1 MEITALR
8 QQVNGLIET
17 CESAL
22 KGRKKE
28 DLPFVDTTTARV
40 AIAILK
46 EAKEKAPGD
55 TILAAVTLPEPDKP
69 MTLWSWTGILA
80 AMNVVKA
87 ALPYPPQ
94 AQAGGRSGTYS

>member
-1 MEITALR
+1 MDITALR

-22 KGRKKE
+22 KERKKE
-28 DLPFVDTTTARV
+28 DLPLVDSTSANL

-46 EAKEKAPGD
+46 QAKEKAPSD
-55 TILAAVTLPEPDKP
+55 SILASVTLPEDKP
-69 MTLWSWTGILA
+69 MAVWSWTGILA
-80 AMNVVKA
+80 AMKSVRA

-94 AQAGGRSGTYS
+94 AQAGRPGTFS

>member
-1 MEITALR
+1 
-8 QQVNGLIET
+8 VNGLIET

-28 DLPFVDTTTARV
+28 DLPLVDTASAQV

-46 EAKEKAPGD
+46 EAKEKASGD
-55 TILAAVTLPEPDKP
+55 KILAAVTLPEDKP
-69 MTLWSWTGILA
+69 MAVWSWTGILA
-80 AMNVVKA
+80 AMKSVKA

-94 AQAGGRSGTYS
+94 AHAGGRSGTYS